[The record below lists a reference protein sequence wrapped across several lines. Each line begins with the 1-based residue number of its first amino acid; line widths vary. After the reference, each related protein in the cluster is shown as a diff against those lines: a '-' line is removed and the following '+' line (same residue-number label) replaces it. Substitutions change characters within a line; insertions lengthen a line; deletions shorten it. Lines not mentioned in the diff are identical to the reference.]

1 MSQPNN
7 SSRPSSSGPP
17 RVPANCFAP
26 RGTIMG
32 QQHLLIPARFLLT
45 TGHLVAV
52 IMAYFNHETNL
63 DAGLGAN
70 PSGGEYGKEKEKV
83 RGDVAREREERAH
96 TRARAPCPRSHFRG
110 SPAHPHQVVWFII
123 GALIC
128 HGFDFMGML
137 FGTSLFFT
145 SVNLLQVIAHFF
157 GGTIMAIYIEQ
168 AWQYQ
173 YLFYIIGF
181 CNFTTALAEIGV
193 LIAMYGLKIVI
204 F

>member
-1 MSQPNN
+1 M
-7 SSRPSSSGPP
+7 
-17 RVPANCFAP
+17 PANCFVP

-32 QQHLLIPARFLLT
+32 QQHLLIPARFPLT

-96 TRARAPCPRSHFRG
+96 TRARAPVLSLPWLAWHRK
-110 SPAHPHQVVWFII
+110 VVWFII

-128 HGFDFMGML
+128 HGFDFTGML